1 MIKED
6 RIITRKNLK
15 QLCVDFDLYT
25 LGTSEEYEE
34 MLKSAVFEGHLT
46 TERIVEIAKNILEHS
61 ETDIELGS
69 LCAEINRAAY
79 TFFIEEENRRKGNT
93 MNKNLTN
100 IKTEYFLIVN
110 GVKQL
115 FCFETKEEAIN
126 YARPHLNN
134 ETKIEVLTVKTEII
148 VEKTQETIE

>member
-1 MIKED
+1 
-6 RIITRKNLK
+6 
-15 QLCVDFDLYT
+15 V
-25 LGTSEEYEE
+25 
-34 MLKSAVFEGHLT
+34 T

-79 TFFIEEENRRKGNT
+79 TFFIEEEKWKKKRGNT
-93 MNKNLTN
+93 MNKK
-100 IKTEYFLIVN
+100 I
-110 GVKQL
+110 
-115 FCFETKEEAIN
+115 KEEAIN

>member
-46 TERIVEIAKNILEHS
+46 TEKIIEIAKNILEHS

>member
-1 MIKED
+1 MITEN
-6 RIITRKNLK
+6 RIINRKNLK

-46 TERIVEIAKNILEHS
+46 TEKIVEIAKNILEHS

>member
-69 LCAEINRAAY
+69 LCAEINRAAKS
-79 TFFIEEENRRKGNT
+79 IEI
-93 MNKNLTN
+93 LT
-100 IKTEYFLIVN
+100 V
-110 GVKQL
+110 
-115 FCFETKEEAIN
+115 ETKKYI
-126 YARPHLNN
+126 
-134 ETKIEVLTVKTEII
+134 
-148 VEKTQETIE
+148 EKTQETIK

>member
-1 MIKED
+1 
-6 RIITRKNLK
+6 
-15 QLCVDFDLYT
+15 
-25 LGTSEEYEE
+25 

-46 TERIVEIAKNILEHS
+46 TEKIVEIAKNILEHS

-148 VEKTQETIE
+148 VEKTQETIK

>member
-46 TERIVEIAKNILEHS
+46 TERYDKYLYYSQILRE
-61 ETDIELGS
+61 
-69 LCAEINRAAY
+69 
-79 TFFIEEENRRKGNT
+79 
-93 MNKNLTN
+93 
-100 IKTEYFLIVN
+100 
-110 GVKQL
+110 
-115 FCFETKEEAIN
+115 
-126 YARPHLNN
+126 
-134 ETKIEVLTVKTEII
+134 
-148 VEKTQETIE
+148 

>member
-79 TFFIEEENRRKGNT
+79 TFFIEEEKEIANR
-93 MNKNLTN
+93 
-100 IKTEYFLIVN
+100 
-110 GVKQL
+110 
-115 FCFETKEEAIN
+115 
-126 YARPHLNN
+126 H
-134 ETKIEVLTVKTEII
+134 II
-148 VEKTQETIE
+148 IFGSLYDKYLYYSQILRE

>member
-1 MIKED
+1 MCI
-6 RIITRKNLK
+6 
-15 QLCVDFDLYT
+15 DFDLYT

-46 TERIVEIAKNILEHS
+46 TEKIVEIAKNILEHS